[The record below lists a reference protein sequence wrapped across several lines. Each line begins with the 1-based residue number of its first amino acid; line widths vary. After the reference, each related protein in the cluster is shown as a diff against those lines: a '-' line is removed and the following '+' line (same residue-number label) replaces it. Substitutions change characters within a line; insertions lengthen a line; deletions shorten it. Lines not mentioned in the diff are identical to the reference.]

1 MQKFLLT
8 DLIDVQALQRI
19 QNGFS
24 KFSGMASLI
33 TDANGN
39 PVTEGSNFSDF
50 CTKYTRT
57 TEEGLSRCMACDRRS
72 GLMALAKG
80 GPVVYKCH
88 AGLVDYAA
96 PIIVEGQYLGSFLGG
111 QIRTAPV
118 DEDLVRATARE
129 LGLNE
134 EEYIDAAYGTNLVAY
149 EHVEEAAEFLAEIAA
164 VVSEMAYKSY
174 LALQQSQR
182 LERAARSHNDFIVD
196 MNANMK
202 KRVQEWIDMAR
213 NMQDEAWSPQNAQ
226 RLELLMDKGR
236 EFMATI
242 DETVEYSKITSG
254 EIELD
259 EKEYSIRDLMKS
271 VQNSYKAEAKTKET
285 EIRVEVAEDMP
296 KMLLGDAGRIRQIV
310 TRFVKSAI
318 RSTENGEIIL
328 RVYGSQK
335 SYATKTVIEIED
347 NGKGLSQA
355 ELAVMKDVFANWS
368 SQGDDGVGAMII
380 PMLLAEMS
388 GTVEIDSEQGKGTVY
403 RITIPQLAIA
413 VDK

>member
-1 MQKFLLT
+1 MQELLLT

-33 TDANGN
+33 TDTNGN

-57 TEEGLSRCMACDRRS
+57 TEEGLNRCMACDRRS

-80 GPVVYKCH
+80 GPVVYNCH

-111 QIRTAPV
+111 QIRTTPV

-129 LGLNE
+129 LGLDE

-164 VVSEMAYKSY
+164 VISEMAYKSY

-182 LERAARSHNDFIVD
+182 LERAACSHNDFIVD

-202 KRVQEWIDMAR
+202 KRVQEWIDMAQ

-236 EFMATI
+236 EFMDTI

-259 EKEYSIRDLMKS
+259 EKEYSIRDLIKS
-271 VQNSYKAEAKTKET
+271 VQNSYIAEAKTKGN
-285 EIRVEVAEDMP
+285 EILVEVAEDMP

-347 NGKGLSQA
+347 NGKGLSPA

-368 SQGDDGVGAMII
+368 SQESDGVGAMII

-403 RITIPQLAIA
+403 RINIPQLAIA